1 MLEKVIEYS
10 NSDKNS
16 SFSLDS
22 EKGKFGNAFDC
33 DRSNSGSSLYAYWNI
48 VCCVCGTGMLGLSQS
63 LSKGGWGAL
72 ALLLLSWWMA
82 IYCSVILIKCLY
94 YPRKQQTRLPSVTA
108 IAQDAFGK
116 IGAWISFFFQAW
128 IVLGTPILYF
138 VLCGANMNELCRGT
152 VAEIGST
159 YWTIIFCAF
168 VAIPYIF
175 FKSMK
180 DMGWTSVFGSLAI
193 LVTTFICVV
202 LAGLD
207 RPNVTGVIHNNIVW
221 EGYPAALSTIAFS
234 LGGNVVYPSVEASM
248 KKPQH
253 WPRVVAGGLTTCAL
267 LYIMIAIPGYYVY
280 GDSVQNPIYNSIP
293 NGPPRIVCIVLMTVN
308 VTVSAPIFL
317 MSFTLECESM
327 MNITVERW
335 GRIREFIFRAS
346 FRTLTIVFCAVIGC
360 VVPYFDLL
368 MSLFG
373 AVGYCTT
380 IFLIPIACYWRLT
393 GFRNKPIYELAWNF
407 LIILFG
413 LVGLV
418 FGSWFAVE
426 DLIEAF
432 QNDA

>member
-1 MLEKVIEYS
+1 MSEKVEYL
-10 NSDKNS
+10 SDKNS
-16 SFSLDS
+16 TLSIDS

-33 DRSNSGSSLYAYWNI
+33 DRSNSGSSFYAYYNI

-72 ALLLLSWWMA
+72 ALLLVSWWMA
-82 IYCSVILIKCLY
+82 IYVSIILIKSLY
-94 YPRKQQTRLPSVTA
+94 HPRKQQTRLSSVKA
-108 IAQDAFGK
+108 IAEDAFGS
-116 IGAWISFFFQAW
+116 IGGWVAFFFQAW

-138 VLCGANMNELCRGT
+138 VLCGANMNELCKDT
-152 VAEIGST
+152 VAEIGQIP
-159 YWTIIFCAF
+159 WTIVFCAF
-168 VAIPYIF
+168 VAIPFVF

-193 LVTTFICVV
+193 LVTTFICVI

-207 RPNVTGVIHNNIVW
+207 KPNYPNVTHQNIVW

-248 KKPQH
+248 KRPQD
-253 WPRVVAGGLTTCAL
+253 WPKVVASGLTTCAL
-267 LYIMIAIPGYYVY
+267 LYIMIAVPGYYIY
-280 GDSVQNPIYNSIP
+280 GDEVMNPVYNSIP
-293 NGPPRIVCIVLMTVN
+293 DGVPRIICIVLITVN

-317 MSFTLECESM
+317 MSFTLECEEM

-335 GRIREFIFRAS
+335 GRAKEFIFRAS
-346 FRTLTIVFCAVIGC
+346 FRVLIIVFCGVIGC

-368 MSLFG
+368 MALFG
-373 AVGYCTT
+373 AFGYCTT
-380 IFLIPIACYWRLT
+380 IFIIPVLCYWRLT
-393 GFRNKPIYELAWNF
+393 GFRNKPFYEIAWCL
-407 LIILFG
+407 LILLFG
-413 LVGLV
+413 IVGLV
-418 FGSWFAVE
+418 FGSWFAIE